1 MGQRYS
7 QLTRDERNQFYALR
21 KARVPMAEIARQ
33 LKRSP
38 ATLYRELKRNSGQ
51 RNYRPRQAH
60 HRAVER
66 RKARVRPLKMTR
78 PVVEHIESKLSM
90 QWSPEQIANTM
101 ADDPNGPGIAVSH
114 ETIYQHVWATA
125 RRGSDLYTH
134 LRQRRKTRRKRRG
147 TKDMRGKIRNRVGIE
162 HRPAVVKERVRIGD
176 WEADLICGA
185 AHSGYLVTLVDRV
198 SRKTRIGRTR
208 TKLADDVTTVI
219 VALLSSFV
227 VETITFDNGK
237 EFAGHEKIARQLECG
252 CYFAQP
258 YHSWERGLNENTNG
272 LIRQY
277 FPKKMEF
284 TFITLEEIAFVED
297 RLNNRPRKCLG
308 FKTPNAVYRSRVA

>member
-1 MGQRYS
+1 MGQHYS
-7 QLTRDERNQFYALR
+7 QLTEGERNQIYALR
-21 KARVPMAEIARQ
+21 KARHEVRSIAEQ
-33 LKRSP
+33 LGRAPS
-38 ATLYRELKRNSGQ
+38 TVCRELRRNTGQ
-51 RNYRPRQAH
+51 RGYRPQQAQ
-60 HRAVER
+60 RLAMER
-66 RKARVRPLKMTR
+66 REVKVHPRKMTQ
-78 PVVEHIESKLSM
+78 PVVEHIESKLCM
-90 QWSPEQIANTM
+90 EWSPEQIAATM

-114 ETIYQHVWATA
+114 ETIYQHVWAAA
-125 RRGSDLYTH
+125 RRGSDLYTR
-134 LRQRRKTRRKRRG
+134 LRQGRKKRRKRRG

-162 HRPAVVKERVRIGD
+162 HRPAVVEERVRLGD
-176 WEADLICGA
+176 WEADLVCGA

-198 SRKTRIGRTR
+198 SRKTRIGRTS
-208 TKLADDVTTVI
+208 TKLATDVTAVI
-219 VALLSSFV
+219 VALLTGFV

-237 EFAGHEKIARQLECG
+237 EFAGHTEVARQLGCD

>member
-1 MGQRYS
+1 MGQHYN
-7 QLTRDERNQFYALR
+7 QLTEGERNQIDALR
-21 KARVPMAEIARQ
+21 KAGHSISSIAKQ
-33 LKRSP
+33 LGRAPS
-38 ATLYRELKRNSGQ
+38 TLYRKIRRNTGQ
-51 RNYRPRQAH
+51 RGYRPKQAHRLTLARRQAKIH
-60 HRAVER
+60 PR
-66 RKARVRPLKMTR
+66 KMTS
-78 PVVEHIESKLSM
+78 PVIEHINSKLLM
-90 QWSPEQIANTM
+90 EWSPEQIANTM
-101 ADDPNGPGIAVSH
+101 ADDPDGPGIAVSH

-125 RRGSDLYTH
+125 RRGSDLYTQ

-162 HRPAVVKERVRIGD
+162 HRPAVVEDRLRIGD
-176 WEADLICGA
+176 WEADLVCGA

-198 SRKTRIGRTR
+198 SRRTRIGRTS
-208 TKLADDVTTVI
+208 TKLAAEVTTVI
-219 VALLSSFV
+219 VALLSGFV

-237 EFAGHEKIARQLECG
+237 EFAGHADVARQLRCE
-252 CYFAQP
+252 CYFARP

-308 FKTPNAVYRSRVA
+308 FKTPNAVYRGRAA

>member
-1 MGQRYS
+1 MGQHYS

-21 KARVPMAEIARQ
+21 KARVPMTKIATQ
-33 LKRSP
+33 LCRSRS
-38 ATLYRELKRNSGQ
+38 TLYRELERNTGQ
-51 RNYRPRQAH
+51 RNYRPRQAQR
-60 HRAVER
+60 RAVER
-66 RKARVRPLKMTR
+66 RKARTRPLKMTR
-78 PVVEHIESKLSM
+78 LVVEHIESKLRM
-90 QWSPEQIANTM
+90 QWSPEQITNTM

-162 HRPAVVKERVRIGD
+162 HRPAVVEDRLRIGD
-176 WEADLICGA
+176 WEADLVCGA

-198 SRKTRIGRTR
+198 SRRTRIGRTS
-208 TKLADDVTTVI
+208 TKLAAEVTTVI
-219 VALLSSFV
+219 VALLSGFV

-237 EFAGHEKIARQLECG
+237 EFAGHADVARQLRCE
-252 CYFAQP
+252 CYFARP